1 MEAIEGQNTGSYR
14 TNLLSGILSTADFF
28 WSLDKYLEAGSG
40 PHRDKNNMFSH
51 L

>member
-1 MEAIEGQNTGSYR
+1 MGAIEGQNTESYR
-14 TNLLSGILSTADFF
+14 TNLLLAILSTADFSL
-28 WSLDKYLEAGSG
+28 SLDKYLEAGSG